1 MRKTNLILGL
11 VLFALIWATPSVY
24 GQGRTGSI
32 AGTVAD
38 STGAVLPGAEITLTN
53 VETGQSRLLVSG
65 DAGEYTAMALDL
77 GTYEVR
83 AALQGFQTA
92 VRRGLTVGLG
102 QEALVDLTLAVGEIS
117 EEVIVTG
124 EAPLINTTSATL
136 SDVIDEKHAV
146 GRNRR
151 GG

>member
-11 VLFALIWATPSVY
+11 VLVALIWATPSVY
-24 GQGRTGSI
+24 GQSRTGSI
-32 AGTVAD
+32 AGTVQD
-38 STGAVLPGAEITLTN
+38 STGAVLPGAEITVTN
-53 VETGQSRLLVSG
+53 VDTGQSRGLVTG
-65 DAGEYTAMALDL
+65 DAGEYNALALDL

-83 AALQGFQTA
+83 AELQGFQTA

-124 EAPLINTTSATL
+124 EAPLINTT
-136 SDVIDEKHAV
+136 
-146 GRNRR
+146 
-151 GG
+151 